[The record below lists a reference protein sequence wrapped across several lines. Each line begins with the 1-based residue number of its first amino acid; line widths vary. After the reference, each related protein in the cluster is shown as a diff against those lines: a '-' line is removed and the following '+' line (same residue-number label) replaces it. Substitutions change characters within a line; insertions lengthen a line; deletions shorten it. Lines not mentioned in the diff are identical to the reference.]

1 MFVKWGRFLINFS
14 HFILSIQIFFVPL
27 RQEINKKNMRT
38 IKLTN
43 KEEKAFGKIAKR
55 SKMDCWF
62 QPTAENEDGSA
73 YYREIDINTLID
85 GATEY
90 DVETLTTSEFLTIAN
105 VLIHCKNIK

>member
-1 MFVKWGRFLINFS
+1 MFVKCGVFFMNLP
-14 HFILSIQIFFVPL
+14 HFVLVNSDFF
-27 RQEINKKNMRT
+27 RTFATTKRNKDMRT

-73 YYREIDINTLID
+73 YYREVDINTLID

>member
-1 MFVKWGRFLINFS
+1 
-14 HFILSIQIFFVPL
+14 
-27 RQEINKKNMRT
+27 MRT
-38 IKLTN
+38 IKLTQ

-55 SKMDCWF
+55 SKMDDWF

-90 DVETLTTSEFLTIAN
+90 DVETLTPSEFLTIAN
-105 VLIHCKNIK
+105 VLIHCKSIK

>member
-1 MFVKWGRFLINFS
+1 
-14 HFILSIQIFFVPL
+14 
-27 RQEINKKNMRT
+27 
-38 IKLTN
+38 
-43 KEEKAFGKIAKR
+43 
-55 SKMDCWF
+55 MDCWF

-73 YYREIDINTLID
+73 YYREVDINTLID